1 MTIHRFFVPPAAL
14 AASTVVVEGTVARQM
29 AVVLR
34 LRRGEEVVL
43 LDGLGNEVWCVLGE
57 VAPRRVT
64 ARQTARRQNQ
74 AESSVAIHLFP
85 ALIRA
90 PRLELVL
97 QKATELGVASVTP
110 FVSRR
115 SVARLAPDGVPDRW
129 RAIVR
134 EASEQSGRGRLPEL
148 QPPVNLA
155 TACRLASGA
164 DLAICCSEYGGEDLR
179 LLCATPGLQSVSV
192 LVGPEGGLEPE
203 EVAAATEHG
212 ICPVALGPRVL
223 RAETAAIAVCSAI
236 YCLLGEWPSSGC
248 GVNAQPPVIEKVA
261 MHAT

>member
-1 MTIHRFFVPPAAL
+1 MHRFFVPPAMLAAPTALVEGAL
-14 AASTVVVEGTVARQM
+14 ARQI

-34 LRRGEEVVL
+34 LRPGEEVVL
-43 LDGLGNEVWCVLGE
+43 LDGLGNEAWCELGE

-64 ARQTARRQNQ
+64 VRQTSRRRNQ
-74 AESSVAIHLFP
+74 AETSVAVHLFP

-110 FVSRR
+110 FLSRR
-115 SVARLAPDGVPDRW
+115 CVARLAPDGVPDRW

-148 QPPVNLA
+148 QPPVSLE
-155 TACRLASGA
+155 TACRVASSA
-164 DLAICCSEYGGEDLR
+164 DLAFCCSECGGDDLR
-179 LLCATPGLQSVSV
+179 MLTATPGLRSVSV

-203 EVAAATEHG
+203 EVAAAAEYG
-212 ICPVALGPRVL
+212 IRPISLGQRIL
-223 RAETAAIAVCSAI
+223 RAETAAIAVCAAI
-236 YCLLGEWPSSGC
+236 YCLLGEWASGRAE
-248 GVNAQPPVIEKVA
+248 VTAHLPVLERVVS
-261 MHAT
+261 HAS